1 MNFIEVENKHYI
13 LATSTFADQR
23 TLVLKEGD
31 TFSIFD
37 YHGDIHQIGSL
48 KQGIYH
54 NGTRHIARM
63 ELNIN
68 GQRPMLLSSSP
79 REDNQM
85 LMIDLTNPD
94 LPISTGEMILR
105 GTIHILR
112 SKFLWQAAYHEKI
125 ELVNFGLE
133 PVSFTVEVEC
143 DADFADIFEVRGAVR
158 ERRGATLEPLRQ
170 KDEIVFSYRGLDE
183 ILRNTRVRF
192 TPEPKS
198 FDKNTAVFEVYL
210 LPQQQI
216 DLEVEMLFSQDDEHS
231 VSMSF
236 ETAKEAMNEYM
247 ERVSRYCG
255 DILTSHEQFN
265 DWVERSKSDLITMTT
280 RTPHGLYPY
289 AGVPWFST
297 PFGRDGIITAMECLW
312 VEPELAKGVLQ
323 YLAYT
328 QARDFNDFQDAEPG
342 KIFHETRGGEMAELN
357 EIPFKLYYGSIDAT
371 PLFIS
376 LAGSYLERTNDT
388 KTISKIWPN
397 ILKALE
403 WIDTYGDI
411 DGDGFLEYKTKSSKG
426 LTNQGWKDS
435 YDAVFHEDGT
445 LAEEPIALCEVQG
458 YVYDA
463 KIKAAQIAAVL
474 GHADFSMKLEAEA
487 ARLKEEFNK
496 KFWSESKQTY
506 VIALDGKKNQCN
518 IASSNAGHCLF
529 SGIATPE
536 RAALLAK
543 NLLGESM
550 FSGWGIRTV
559 STREHRY
566 NPMSYHNGSI
576 WPHDNAMIAY
586 GFSRYD
592 LMNEAS
598 QVLSAIFDSTERM
611 ENHRLPELF
620 CGFER
625 KKGNSPTSYPVACAP
640 QAWSVGAAFLMI
652 QACLGMKINA
662 ANKTIS
668 FYHPVLPSFLDD
680 ITITNL
686 RVNNQLIVFQAR
698 RNNKDVQVT
707 LLSPGNDITIKVHN
721 KAALES
727 VLSPV

>member
-13 LATSTFADQR
+13 LATSSLADQR

-37 YHGDIHQIGSL
+37 YFGDIHQIGSGN
-48 KQGIYH
+48 QGIYH
-54 NGTRHIARM
+54 HGTRHVARM
-63 ELNIN
+63 ELNVN

-94 LPISTGEMILR
+94 LPVKDGEMILR

-112 SKFLWQAAYHEKI
+112 SKFLWQSSYHEKL

-133 PVSFTVEVEC
+133 PVSFTVEMEF
-143 DADFADIFEVRGAVR
+143 DADFTDIFEVRGSVR
-158 ERRGATLEPLRQ
+158 ERRGKKLDTLHE
-170 KDEIVFSYRGLDE
+170 KDEIIFSYRGLDDVQ
-183 ILRNTRVRF
+183 RNTRIIIS
-192 TPEPKS
+192 PEPDS
-198 FDKNTAVFEVYL
+198 FNKNMAVFKIYL
-210 LPQQQI
+210 LPQQHI
-216 DLEVEMLFSQDDEHS
+216 DLEIEMLFSQDDEQP
-231 VSMSF
+231 VSMNF
-236 ETAKEAMNEYM
+236 ENARDSMNDYL
-247 ERVSRYCG
+247 ERVSRYCAG
-255 DILTSHEQFN
+255 ILTSNEQFN
-265 DWVERSKSDLITMTT
+265 EWIDRSKSDLITMTT
-280 RTPHGLYPY
+280 RTPYGIYPY

-312 VEPELAKGVLQ
+312 VEPELAKGVLH
-323 YLAYT
+323 YLAQT

-357 EIPFKLYYGSIDAT
+357 EIPFKLYYGTIDAT

-376 LAGSYLERTNDT
+376 LAGAYLERTNDT
-388 KTISKIWPN
+388 KTIMKIWPN
-397 ILKALE
+397 IERALD
-403 WIDTYGDI
+403 WINNYGDI
-411 DGDGFLEYKTKSSKG
+411 DGDGFVEYKSKSSKG

-435 YDAVFHEDGT
+435 FDSIFHEDGR

-463 KIKAAQIAAVL
+463 KIRASQIAKVL
-474 GHADFSMKLEAEA
+474 GHTEISEKLETEA
-487 ARLKEEFNK
+487 AQLKDNFNR

-518 IASSNAGHCLF
+518 ISSSNAGHCLF

-536 RAALLAK
+536 KAALIAK

-559 STREHRY
+559 STQEHRY

-586 GFSRYD
+586 GFSRYG
-592 LMNEAS
+592 LMNETT
-598 QVLSAIFDSTERM
+598 QVLAGIFESTERM

-620 CGFER
+620 CGFDR
-625 KKGNSPTSYPVACAP
+625 KKGQSPTSYPVACSP

-652 QACLGMKINA
+652 QACLGMNINA
-662 ANKTIS
+662 EEKTITLS
-668 FYHPVLPSFLDD
+668 HPVLPSFLTE

-686 RVNNQLIVFQAR
+686 RVNNQLIIFQVR
-698 RNNKDVQVT
+698 RNKEEVQAT
-707 LLSPGNDITIKVHN
+707 LLSPNTDVTIKVQN
-721 KAALES
+721 KATFEA
-727 VLSPV
+727 VLSAV